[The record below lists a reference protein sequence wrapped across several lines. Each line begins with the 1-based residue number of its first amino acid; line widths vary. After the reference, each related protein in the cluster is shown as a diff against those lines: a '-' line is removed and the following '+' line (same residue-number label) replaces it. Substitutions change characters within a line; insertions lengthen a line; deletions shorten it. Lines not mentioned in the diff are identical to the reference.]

1 MKSAKF
7 YQKRLKSCISNID
20 SRKHEFCLNPEKDFT
35 RNRKMTFGET
45 ISFILSLSSY
55 SLPAELRRYFKSGSK
70 LPSKSAFIQQRQK
83 IAPEAFRVLFDEFNT
98 SMQIKDTFRGFR
110 LLACDG
116 TDVNLPHNPA
126 DAVTSVHTNPN
137 AKSYNTLHIN
147 ALYDLMNNVYTDY
160 TIDLG
165 AAVHETA
172 ALACM
177 TKRIQT
183 PEKTILIAD
192 RGYGHLTTIYRLSE
206 IGTYFVLRCKDVRS
220 NSFLA
225 GMAPPEEEFDLDF
238 SRILTRS
245 HKKEIRA
252 NPEYMIISGR
262 NSLDFSNNKSYP
274 VSFRACRFQ
283 LPSGEYECLVTN
295 LPRSGFS
302 VSDLKQIY
310 MLRWG
315 IETSFRDLKY
325 AIGLVYFHAKK
336 LNSVLQEVNAALLM
350 LNFCSL
356 VISSVPLKQENTW
369 KYKHKINFAAAVGCC
384 RSFFS
389 SGDTEILKSILRD
402 QSVIRPNRH
411 YDRNLHDTKPAKSL
425 TYRVS

>member
-1 MKSAKF
+1 MKSARF
-7 YQKRLKSCISNID
+7 YQKRLKSCISAID
-20 SRKHEFCLNPEKDFT
+20 SRKYEFCLNPEKDFT

-55 SLPAELRRYFKSGSK
+55 SLPAELRRYFNSESK

-83 IAPEAFRVLFDEFNT
+83 IAPEAFRALFDEFNA
-98 SMQIKDTFRGFR
+98 SMQVKDSFRGFR

-116 TDVNLPHNPA
+116 TDVNLPRNPA
-126 DAVTSVHTNPN
+126 DEVTSVHTNPK
-137 AKSYNTLHIN
+137 AKSFNTLHIN

-165 AAVHETA
+165 VAAHETA
-172 ALACM
+172 ALVCM
-177 TKRIQT
+177 TKRLQA
-183 PEKTILIAD
+183 PEKTILVAD
-192 RGYGHLTTIYRLSE
+192 RGYGYLTTICRLSE
-206 IGTYFVLRCKDVRS
+206 IGTYFVLRCKDIRS

-225 GMAPPEEEFDLDF
+225 GMAPPGEEFDLDF

-245 HKKEIRA
+245 RKKEIRS
-252 NPEYMIISGR
+252 NPEYMIVNGR
-262 NSLDFSNNKSYP
+262 NSLDFSNNKCYP

-283 LPSGEYECLVTN
+283 LPSGGYECLVTN
-295 LPRSGFS
+295 LPRSKFS
-302 VSDLKQIY
+302 ISDLKQIY

-315 IETSFRDLKY
+315 IETAFRDLKY

-336 LNSVLQEVNAALLM
+336 LNSVLQEVHAALLM

-356 VISSVPLKQENTW
+356 VISSVPLKQKCTW

-384 RSFFS
+384 RSFYS
-389 SGDTEILKSILRD
+389 SGDKEILKSILRD
-402 QSVIRPNRH
+402 QSLIRPNRH
-411 YDRNLHDTKPAKSL
+411 YDRYLHDTKPAKPM

>member
-1 MKSAKF
+1 MKSAKSIRR
-7 YQKRLKSCISNID
+7 RLKSCISVID
-20 SRKHEFCLNPEKDFT
+20 SRKSEFCYNPGKDFT
-35 RNRKMTFGET
+35 RNRKMTFVET
-45 ISFILSLSSY
+45 ISFILSLSSC
-55 SLPAELRRYFKSGSK
+55 SLPGELRKFFKSESGM
-70 LPSKSAFIQQRQK
+70 PSKSAFIQQRQK
-83 IAPEAFRVLFDEFNT
+83 IAPEAFRALFDEFT
-98 SMQIKDTFRGFR
+98 GSIKMKNSFRGFR

-126 DAVTSVHTNPN
+126 DTVTSVQTNPN
-137 AKSYNTLHIN
+137 ARSYNTLHIN
-147 ALYDLMNNVYTDY
+147 TLYDLINNVYTDF
-160 TIDLG
+160 TIDFG
-165 AAVHETA
+165 IAAHETA
-172 ALACM
+172 ALSCM
-177 TKRIQT
+177 TKRIQK
-183 PEKTILIAD
+183 PEKTILVAD

-206 IGTYFVLRCKDVRS
+206 IGTYFVLRCKDVHS

-225 GMAPPEEEFDLDF
+225 GMAPPDKEFDLDI

-245 HKKEIRA
+245 HKKDIRS
-252 NPEYMIISGR
+252 NPEYLIVSGR
-262 NSLDFSNNKSYP
+262 NSLDFSDGKCYP

-283 LPSGEYECLVTN
+283 LPSGDYECLVTN
-295 LPRSGFS
+295 LPRSRFS

-325 AIGLVYFHAKK
+325 AIGLMYFHAKK
-336 LNSVLQEVNAALLM
+336 LNSVLQEIYSALLM
-350 LNFCSL
+350 FNFCSL
-356 VISSVPLKQENTW
+356 VISSVPLNQESCW

-402 QSVIRPNRH
+402 QSLIRPNRH
-411 YDRNLHDTKPAKSL
+411 YDRNMHDTKPAKSM

>member
-1 MKSAKF
+1 MKPAKSIR
-7 YQKRLKSCISNID
+7 KRLKSCISAID
-20 SRKHEFCLNPEKDFT
+20 SRKSEFCINPEKDFT
-35 RNRKMTFGET
+35 RNRKMTFKET
-45 ISFILSLSSY
+45 ISFILSLSSC
-55 SLPAELRRYFKSGSK
+55 SLPAELRRYFQSESEM
-70 LPSKSAFIQQRQK
+70 PSKSAFIQQRQK
-83 IAPEAFRVLFDEFNT
+83 IAPQAFRALFDEFN
-98 SMQIKDTFRGFR
+98 SSAKMKHSFRGFR

-116 TDVNLPHNPA
+116 TDVNLPRNPA
-126 DAVTSVHTNPN
+126 DAVTSVHAKPN

-165 AAVHETA
+165 AAAYETA

-177 TKRIQT
+177 AKRIQT
-183 PEKTILIAD
+183 PEKTILVAD
-192 RGYGHLTTIYRLSE
+192 RGYGYLTTIYRLSE
-206 IGTYFVLRCKDVRS
+206 IGTYFVLRCKDVHS
-220 NSFLA
+220 NNFLA
-225 GMAPPEEEFDLDF
+225 SMAPPEEEFDLDI
-238 SRILTRS
+238 SKILTRS
-245 HKKEIRA
+245 RKKEIRC
-252 NPEYMIISGR
+252 NPVYMVVNGR
-262 NSLDFSNNKSYP
+262 NSLDFSDNKCYP

-295 LPRSGFS
+295 LPRSRFS

-310 MLRWG
+310 TLRWG

-336 LNSVLQEVNAALLM
+336 LNSVLQEVHAALLM